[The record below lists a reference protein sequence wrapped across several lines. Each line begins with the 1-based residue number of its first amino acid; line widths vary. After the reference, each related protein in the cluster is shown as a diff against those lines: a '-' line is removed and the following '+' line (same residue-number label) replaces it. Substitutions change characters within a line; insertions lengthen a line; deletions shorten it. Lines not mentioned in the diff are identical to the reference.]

1 MGSGKSTI
9 GRLLS
14 NELKL
19 EFFDSDKVIVDRAG
33 ADIPWI
39 FDVEGESG
47 FRDREEAVIELMTQ
61 QHDVVLA
68 TGGGAIL
75 REANREVLRARGF
88 VIYLETSIDQQLER
102 TARDRNRPLIQTADP
117 RATLEALLAKRDPLY
132 RDTADLILRTDR
144 RHPRM
149 VISEILKALKKH
161 RIITPAE

>member
-19 EFFDSDKVIVDRAG
+19 EFVDSDKVIVDRAG

>member
-19 EFFDSDKVIVDRAG
+19 EFVDSDKVIVDRAG

-75 REANREVLRARGF
+75 REANRDVLRARGF